1 MLRRVKDQARDSIDD
16 HVDRWTAE
24 LPELIDPRVEGTISR
39 ITVLFKYLQRH
50 RDRALTDQGLAW
62 WEFQTLKDLRHRGAP
77 YRATPTELADSLGL
91 SPAATTKRLDAM
103 ERAGYLRRDHD
114 TGDRRRVFVTLTDA
128 GRQAWEDNIAA
139 QDRIERRLLA
149 ALAPAEQDQLITLLR
164 KLVRVTESPTES
176 VTGPVTERNDD
187 PCR

>member
-1 MLRRVKDQARDSIDD
+1 MLRQVKDQARDSIDD

-24 LPELIDPRVEGTISR
+24 LPDLIDPRVEGAISR
-39 ITVLFKYLQRH
+39 ISVLFKYLQRH
-50 RDRALTDQGLAW
+50 RDRALADQGLAW

-149 ALAPAEQDQLITLLR
+149 ALDPAEQDQLIALLR
-164 KLVRVTESPTES
+164 KLVRVTD
-176 VTGPVTERNDD
+176 RNDD
-187 PCR
+187 PRR